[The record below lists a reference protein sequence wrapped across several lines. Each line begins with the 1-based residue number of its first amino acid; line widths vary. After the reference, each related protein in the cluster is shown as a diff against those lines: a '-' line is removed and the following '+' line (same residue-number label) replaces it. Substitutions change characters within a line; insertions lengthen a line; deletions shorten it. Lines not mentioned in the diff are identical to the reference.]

1 MLVHPETD
9 YPDRFAAGSEL
20 STEAGHSLVVER
32 SQPSR
37 DSFLVRFVGVTDRT
51 GAERLTGEFLFIDPA
66 ERRDLDPDE
75 FWPDELVGLSA
86 RSENGDLLG
95 EVVDVIEGPAQF
107 RLVIQSPSGTF
118 EVPFVAALVP
128 QVDLEAGSLVLA
140 DIPGLIPES

>member
-1 MLVHPETD
+1 VLVHPETD

-20 STEAGHSLVVER
+20 STEAGRILVVER

-51 GAERLTGEFLFIDPA
+51 GAEGLTGEFLFIDPA

-75 FWPDELVGLSA
+75 FWPDELLGLSA
-86 RSENGDLLG
+86 RAENGDLLG

-107 RLVIQSPSGTF
+107 RLVIQAPSGTF

>member
-1 MLVHPETD
+1 VLVHPETD

-20 STEAGHSLVVER
+20 STEAGRSLIVER

-75 FWPDELVGLSA
+75 FWPDELVGLSVQA
-86 RSENGDLLG
+86 ASGAIVG
-95 EVVDVIEGPAQF
+95 EVVDVVEGPAQF
-107 RLVIQSPSGTF
+107 RLVIQAPSGTF

-128 QVDLEAGSLVLA
+128 EVDLDAGSLVLA
-140 DIPGLIPES
+140 DIPGLIPET

>member
-1 MLVHPETD
+1 VLVHPETD

-51 GAERLTGEFLFIDPA
+51 GAERLIDPA

>member
-1 MLVHPETD
+1 
-9 YPDRFAAGSEL
+9 
-20 STEAGHSLVVER
+20 
-32 SQPSR
+32 
-37 DSFLVRFVGVTDRT
+37 
-51 GAERLTGEFLFIDPA
+51 LFIDPA